1 MQRERSTR
9 RQVLADCTLIAVT
22 FAWGSTFTLVKDI
35 VEQVPPM
42 LFLAVRLAIG
52 ALALFLAITVLRRWR
67 GFTMRELGWGVLMGL
82 AIGVGYAFQTI
93 GIQYTTAS
101 NAAFITGMLVVIA
114 PILGVFMVRQKPHRW
129 AILGIVMA
137 TLGLALLSLNFETGI
152 RINEGDAI
160 VLVCAFAFAVQVVLI
175 ARASWGDPL
184 RLAMVQ
190 ILVAGIINATGSVA
204 FEHRI
209 NGMTPELWVGTA
221 FMGIV
226 VTGAAIGIQ
235 ISVQTYTTVA
245 HASLIYTLE
254 PVFAAIFAYWLQG
267 DRLGPIT
274 LSGAGLIVAG
284 MLVAELGPFIRG
296 RRDARRLA
304 TVELEKHT
312 HG

>member
-1 MQRERSTR
+1 M
-9 RQVLADCTLIAVT
+9 LADCTLIAVT

>member
-1 MQRERSTR
+1 M
-9 RQVLADCTLIAVT
+9 LADCTLIAVT

-52 ALALFLAITVLRRWR
+52 AVALFLTITVLRRWR
-67 GFTMRELGWGVLMGL
+67 GFSMRELGWGVLMGL
-82 AIGVGYAFQTI
+82 AIGVGYAAQTI

-114 PILGVFMVRQKPHRW
+114 PILGVFIVKQKPHRW

-137 TLGLALLSLNFETGI
+137 TLGLALLSLNFEAGVK
-152 RINEGDAI
+152 INQGDAI
-160 VLVCAFAFAVQVVLI
+160 VLVCAFAFAVQVVLV
-175 ARASWGDPL
+175 ARTSWGDPL

-190 ILVAGIINATGSVA
+190 ILVAGVINAVGSIT
-204 FEHRI
+204 FEHQI
-209 NGMTPELWVGTA
+209 NGMRPELWAGTA

-226 VTGAAIGIQ
+226 ATAAAIGVQ
-235 ISVQTYTTVA
+235 ISVQSYTTVA

-267 DRLGPIT
+267 DRLGPIA
-274 LSGAGLIVAG
+274 LGGAVLIIAG
-284 MLVAELGPFIRG
+284 MLVAELGPYILG
-296 RRDARRLA
+296 RRVVRRA
-304 TVELEKHT
+304 
-312 HG
+312 

>member
-1 MQRERSTR
+1 MERERSTR

-52 ALALFLAITVLRRWR
+52 AVALFLTITVLRRWR
-67 GFTMRELGWGVLMGL
+67 GFSMRELGWGVLMGL
-82 AIGVGYAFQTI
+82 AIGVGYAAQTI

-114 PILGVFMVRQKPHRW
+114 PILGVFIVKQKPHRW

-137 TLGLALLSLNFETGI
+137 TLGLALLSLNFEAGVK
-152 RINEGDAI
+152 INEGDAI
-160 VLVCAFAFAVQVVLI
+160 VLVCAFAFAVQVVLV

-190 ILVAGIINATGSVA
+190 ILVAGVINAVGSIT
-204 FEHRI
+204 FEHQI
-209 NGMTPELWVGTA
+209 NGMRPELWAGTA

-226 VTGAAIGIQ
+226 ATAAAIGVQ
-235 ISVQTYTTVA
+235 ISVQSYTTVA

-267 DRLGPIT
+267 DRLGPIA
-274 LSGAGLIVAG
+274 LGGAVLIIAG
-284 MLVAELGPFIRG
+284 MLVAELGPYILG
-296 RRDARRLA
+296 RRVVRRA
-304 TVELEKHT
+304 
-312 HG
+312 

>member
-1 MQRERSTR
+1 MERERSTR

-52 ALALFLAITVLRRWR
+52 AVALFLTITVLRRWR
-67 GFTMRELGWGVLMGL
+67 GFSMRELGWGVLMGL
-82 AIGVGYAFQTI
+82 AIGVGYAAQTI

-114 PILGVFMVRQKPHRW
+114 PILGVFIVKQKPHRW

-137 TLGLALLSLNFETGI
+137 TLGLALLSLNFEAGVK
-152 RINEGDAI
+152 INQGDAI
-160 VLVCAFAFAVQVVLI
+160 VLVCAFAFAVQVVLV
-175 ARASWGDPL
+175 ARTSWGDPL

-190 ILVAGIINATGSVA
+190 ILVAGVINAVGSIT
-204 FEHRI
+204 FEHQI
-209 NGMTPELWVGTA
+209 NGMTPEMWAGTA

-226 VTGAAIGIQ
+226 ATSAAIGVQ
-235 ISVQTYTTVA
+235 ISVQSYTTVA

-267 DRLGPIT
+267 DRLGPIA
-274 LSGAGLIVAG
+274 LGGAVLIIAG
-284 MLVAELGPFIRG
+284 MLVAELGPYILG
-296 RRDARRLA
+296 RRVVRRA
-304 TVELEKHT
+304 
-312 HG
+312 

>member
-1 MQRERSTR
+1 MQTERTTR

-52 ALALFLAITVLRRWR
+52 AIALLLVITVLRRWR
-67 GFTMRELGWGVLMGL
+67 GFTMRELGWGALMGV

-114 PILGVFMVRQKPHRW
+114 PILGVFMLKQRPHRW

-137 TLGLALLSLNFETGI
+137 TLGLVLLSLNFETGI

-175 ARASWGDPL
+175 ARVSWGDPL

-190 ILVAGIINATGSVA
+190 ILVAGVINAVGSII
-204 FEHRI
+204 FEHQI
-209 NGMTPELWVGTA
+209 NGMSSELWIGTA
-221 FMGIV
+221 FMGVV
-226 VTGAAIGIQ
+226 VTGAAIGVQ
-235 ISVQTYTTVA
+235 TSVQTYTTVA

-267 DRLGPIT
+267 DRLGPIA
-274 LSGAGLIVAG
+274 LWGAALIIAG
-284 MLVAELGPFIRG
+284 MLVAELGPYILN
-296 RRDARRLA
+296 RRVTRRM
-304 TVELEKHT
+304 EKVGENI
-312 HG
+312 HGG

>member
-190 ILVAGIINATGSVA
+190 ILVAGIINATGSVL

-267 DRLGPIT
+267 DRLGPIA